1 VAASPEARSLL
12 AAMLVAR
19 PEQRI
24 SITAMQRH
32 PWFLRDLPP
41 GVAEMN
47 DRLVPPGAPSIKS
60 FCMPEGVQ
68 VPMFCNFL

>member
-1 VAASPEARSLL
+1 
-12 AAMLVAR
+12 MMQLVASSMSDSA
-19 PEQRI
+19 QYD
-24 SITAMQRH
+24 SVQMQRH
-32 PWFLRDLPP
+32 PFFLRDLPP

-68 VPMFCNFL
+68 ARPAAGTCAGP

>member
-1 VAASPEARSLL
+1 MADGAWCRS
-12 AAMLVAR
+12 A
-19 PEQRI
+19 Q
-24 SITAMQRH
+24 MQRH
-32 PWFLRDLPP
+32 PFFLRDLPP

-68 VPMFCNFL
+68 ARLLALAQPLMLWLAHFHRDP

>member
-1 VAASPEARSLL
+1 
-12 AAMLVAR
+12 
-19 PEQRI
+19 
-24 SITAMQRH
+24 MQRH
-32 PWFLRDLPP
+32 PFFLRDLPP

-68 VPMFCNFL
+68 ARSSLPAVCVAPGVVVAAQLLLQRWTPDWRWCA